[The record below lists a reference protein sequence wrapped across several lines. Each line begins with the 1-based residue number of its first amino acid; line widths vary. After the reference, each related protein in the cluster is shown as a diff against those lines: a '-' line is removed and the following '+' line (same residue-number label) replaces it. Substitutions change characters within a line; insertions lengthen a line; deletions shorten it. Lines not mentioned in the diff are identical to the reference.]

1 MDRTDGTDV
10 IETDP
15 ARCERFLEDT
25 RFFKAKLRTAQAVF
39 SFETV
44 SKQKGA
50 ITIRGI
56 KSLLICTLIVSP
68 ILIVFT
74 SFEFLILKILGLQ
87 YESLWSLLIFFS
99 VYGMSEI
106 PTNLFLSAC
115 LKALTTLDIIQSHTG
130 VLALFF
136 HIASPFIILNIID
149 RLMTSV
155 SISQLGMFLFS
166 LVTGLVGWL
175 SIQQDS
181 RPPKRGS
188 KEFEAYEKKM
198 NDLRD
203 K

>member
-1 MDRTDGTDV
+1 M
-10 IETDP
+10 
-15 ARCERFLEDT
+15 
-25 RFFKAKLRTAQAVF
+25 
-39 SFETV
+39 

-181 RPPKRGS
+181 RPPKLGS
-188 KEFEAYEKKM
+188 KEFEAYEK
-198 NDLRD
+198 R
-203 K
+203 